1 MEDNSPT
8 VYIQDNEGQNVNEPS
23 VPDSDRLT
31 LSRYFSCIFYIIY
44 YFSNFPEYKSYIVI
58 TWFYLFSVENF
69 RNTEKYN
76 ENNIPNPKI

>member
-1 MEDNSPT
+1 MLIS
-8 VYIQDNEGQNVNEPS
+8 
-23 VPDSDRLT
+23 RLSLTQIAWLLVGTFHVFFT
-31 LSRYFSCIFYIIY
+31 LFTILVT
-44 YFSNFPEYKSYIVI
+44 FPEYKSYIVI